1 MAMNGKIPG
10 RIATRVIPQDQELAD
25 RQWAEW
31 RATRR
36 RLLKASGFAAGALG
50 LGGSALLSRPS
61 RAAAQ
66 DETPK
71 MGGAISMSLAD
82 DDVSSFD
89 PIVPFDNMSIWTM
102 LLIYDQVIRVDA
114 EGTALEGG
122 LAESWEVSDDNLTY
136 TFHLRETNFHDDTPC
151 TSEDVVFCL
160 DRVVKGEESG
170 WAFLFSAVDTIEAPD
185 AQTVIITLKQAWAPF
200 EADLALYGAS
210 IFPKAAL
217 EEQKEELWEHP
228 IGTGPFMFDSW
239 EKGAQI
245 VLKKNPSYWD
255 QGKPYL
261 DELTFKVLT
270 DSDARVLQLQGGE
283 LDIATDVPF
292 NQIEPLSANPDYVL
306 VPDAVAKIDYIG
318 LNVTRAPFKDDKN
331 LRQAINYAIDKDA
344 IIQNVLFGAGQP
356 ANTYLPLM
364 PGHDD
369 AAPGYPF
376 DLEKAKQ
383 LVAES
388 NSKEGFEFTILSGVG
403 DAVGNQ
409 VCQLVAASLAQIGG
423 TVTIEQVEPGI
434 GTERTHALD
443 YDAGKA
449 YYTTDIID
457 PDELTA
463 FAVYSKGG
471 AQAVWTGYQNDEV
484 DKLVEDAQTELDP
497 EKRQEIYNQI
507 QAIHLDDAPFIFLFY
522 PSGRTATKA
531 AIKNFH
537 VLPTGNYRLQEV
549 WRDDV

>member
-1 MAMNGKIPG
+1 MNDNKPSKWFK
-10 RIATRVIPQDQELAD
+10 TRCTPVDRELAD
-25 RQWAEW
+25 RQWSEW
-31 RATRR
+31 RSTRR
-36 RLLKASGFAAGALG
+36 NLLKYSGVAGGALALSG
-50 LGGSALLSRPS
+50 TSLLSRSS

-71 MGGAISMSLAD
+71 MGGSVSMSLAD

-102 LLIYDQVIRVDA
+102 LLIYDQILRVDA
-114 EGTALEGG
+114 EGTGLEGG
-122 LAESWEVSDDNLTY
+122 LAETWDVSDDNLTY
-136 TFHLRETNFHDDTPC
+136 TFHLRETNFHDGTPC
-151 TSEDVVFCL
+151 TSEDVAFCL
-160 DRVVKGEESG
+160 DRTVKGEESG
-170 WAFLFSAVDTIEAPD
+170 WAFLFSAVDKIEATDP
-185 AQTVIITLKQAWAPF
+185 QTVVVTLTTPWAPF

-217 EEQKEELWEHP
+217 DAQQDQLWEHP

-255 QGKPYL
+255 EGKPYL

-270 DSDARVLQLQGGE
+270 DSNARVLQLQGGE

-292 NQIEPLSANPDYVL
+292 NQIEPLSANPDFVL
-306 VPDAVAKIDYIG
+306 VPDAVARIDYIG
-318 LNVTRAPFKDDKN
+318 LNLQRPPLDDKK
-331 LRQAINYAIDKDA
+331 LRQAINYAVDKDS

-356 ANTYLPLM
+356 ATSYLPLM
-364 PGHDD
+364 PGHDPD
-369 AAPGYPF
+369 APGYPY

-388 NSKEGFEFTILSGVG
+388 AGKDGFTFELLNTVG
-403 DAVGNQ
+403 DAVGSQ
-409 VCQLVAASLAQIGG
+409 VCQLVAAALAQIGG
-423 TVTIEQVEPGI
+423 NVTVTQVEPGI
-434 GTERTHALD
+434 QTDRVHGLD
-443 YDAGKA
+443 YDASKT

-463 FAVYSKGG
+463 FAVYSEGG
-471 AQAVWTGYQNDEV
+471 AKAVWTSYKNDEV
-484 DKLVEDAQTELDP
+484 EKLVEDAERELDP
-497 EKRQEIYNQI
+497 EKRQEMYNKI
-507 QAIHLDDAPFIFLFY
+507 QSIHLDDAPFIFLYY
-522 PSGRTATKA
+522 PSGRTATTA
-531 AIKNFH
+531 HIKSFH

-549 WRDDV
+549 WRDDI